1 MSLVGL
7 VLLLTA
13 ADAPPPATKPAEQK
27 TAVAKA
33 ISADLRIRVIYAHSK
48 TKVHDPKL
56 ADLEGSLKSLAYT
69 AYELKAENTALKVTV
84 GGEAQTY
91 VTPFGRH
98 LVISGQ
104 AHKKKGSVDQ
114 LSIQLEIPE
123 LKFKTKAWISE
134 GATLVIGGPKFEDG
148 VLLFAVGAAAIN
160 N

>member
-1 MSLVGL
+1 MTLVAL
-7 VLLLTA
+7 VFLLSA
-13 ADAPPPATKPAEQK
+13 ADAPATKPAEQK
-27 TAVAKA
+27 PAALKAV
-33 ISADLRIRVIYAHSK
+33 SAELKIRVIYAHSK

-98 LVISGQ
+98 LVISGL
-104 AHKKKGSVDQ
+104 AHKKKGDVDQ
-114 LSIQLEIPE
+114 MSIQLEIPE

-134 GATLVIGGPKFEDG
+134 GATLVIGGPKYEDG
-148 VLLFAVGAAAIN
+148 VLLFAVGAAAIKN
-160 N
+160 